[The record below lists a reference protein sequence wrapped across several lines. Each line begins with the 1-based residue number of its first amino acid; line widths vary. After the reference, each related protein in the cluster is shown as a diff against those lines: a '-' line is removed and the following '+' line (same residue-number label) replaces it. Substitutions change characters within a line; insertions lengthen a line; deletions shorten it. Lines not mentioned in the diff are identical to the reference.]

1 MQTIIF
7 ATQNAGKVREIKD
20 MLHPRYDVL
29 TMREAGVEL
38 SIEETGTT
46 FLDNALI
53 KARSVSDALA
63 EKGQDSI
70 VIADDSGIEI
80 DFFDR
85 KPGIYSSRWLGED
98 TPYEIKN
105 QIVLDRM
112 KEVPDDKRTAR
123 YVCALVAVVPARL
136 IPGDFPAAAKAQ
148 ELSVVETVE
157 GLIANEPKGNGGF
170 GYDPIFL
177 IPEAG
182 QTFAEMTAEEKHAI
196 SHRGKALRA
205 LIQLF
210 QSHHLLD

>member
-98 TPYEIKN
+98 TPYEINN

-112 KEVPDDKRTAR
+112 
-123 YVCALVAVVPARL
+123 
-136 IPGDFPAAAKAQ
+136 
-148 ELSVVETVE
+148 
-157 GLIANEPKGNGGF
+157 
-170 GYDPIFL
+170 
-177 IPEAG
+177 
-182 QTFAEMTAEEKHAI
+182 
-196 SHRGKALRA
+196 
-205 LIQLF
+205 
-210 QSHHLLD
+210 

>member
-63 EKGQDSI
+63 EKGKIPLSLPMTL
-70 VIADDSGIEI
+70 VLKLN
-80 DFFDR
+80 FFDR

-112 KEVPDDKRTAR
+112 KEVPDDKPDGQIRVRTSCG
-123 YVCALVAVVPARL
+123 CACSFNSRR
-136 IPGDFPAAAKAQ
+136 FSAAAKAQ

-157 GLIANEPKGNGGF
+157 GPLLMSLKETA
-170 GYDPIFL
+170 DL
-177 IPEAG
+177 AMIP
-182 QTFAEMTAEEKHAI
+182 F
-196 SHRGKALRA
+196 S
-205 LIQLF
+205 
-210 QSHHLLD
+210 